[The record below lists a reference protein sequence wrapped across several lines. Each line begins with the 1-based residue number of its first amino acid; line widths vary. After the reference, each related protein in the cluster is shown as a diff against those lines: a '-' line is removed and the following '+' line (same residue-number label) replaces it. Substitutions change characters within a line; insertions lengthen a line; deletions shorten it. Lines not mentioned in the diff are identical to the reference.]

1 MRRFAAAA
9 SILVGSI
16 GAAGCTGPESE
27 TRFGRHFDAEPWG
40 GAIVETVEDPRQW
53 VPVAALV
60 VATPIIRTQDEAW
73 SETLQ
78 QNHPVTG
85 SSTRSGDV
93 VMGGLAVAS
102 AGLAFW
108 NWFGGGDDA
117 KSLEVAAESF
127 AVTGLETTIM
137 KDAVGRRRPNHGQPT
152 SFPSGHASFSFAA
165 STFLARSIWATE
177 KPEEE
182 SFWTEAAGWACYLP
196 AAWVGLNRIE
206 TGRHFPSDVTA
217 GAALGIFTTN
227 MIWDAH
233 YGDPKKKSESI
244 YKPEHAV
251 STTLVP
257 VLMNDGVGLM
267 LQVRF

>member
-1 MRRFAAAA
+1 VRRLQAATC
-9 SILVGSI
+9 SILVSI
-16 GAAGCTGPESE
+16 GAAGCTTESD
-27 TRFGRHFDAEPWG
+27 TRLGRHFDAEPWG
-40 GAIVETVEDPRQW
+40 GAIVETVQDPAQW
-53 VPVAALV
+53 VPVATLV
-60 VATPIIRTQDEAW
+60 IATPIIRTQDEAW
-73 SETLQ
+73 SDSLQ

-108 NWFGGGDDA
+108 NWYDGDHA
-117 KSLEVAAESF
+117 QSLEVAAESF
-127 AVTGLETTIM
+127 ALTGLETSIM
-137 KDAVGRRRPNHGQPT
+137 KDVVGRRRPNHGQPN

-177 KPEEE
+177 EEGQE

-196 AAWVGLNRIE
+196 AAWVGMNRIE

-227 MIWDAH
+227 MVWNAH
-233 YGDPKKKSESI
+233 YGEPDSKRESI
-244 YKPEHAV
+244 YKPEHPV
-251 STTLVP
+251 STTLAP
-257 VLMNDGVGLM
+257 LILNDGFGLI